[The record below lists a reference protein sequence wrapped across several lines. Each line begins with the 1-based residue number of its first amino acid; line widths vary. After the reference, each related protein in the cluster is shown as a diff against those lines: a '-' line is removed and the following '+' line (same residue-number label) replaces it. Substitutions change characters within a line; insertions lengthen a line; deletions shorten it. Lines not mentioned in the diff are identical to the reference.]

1 MILLLATHQHSIFLA
16 VNNEKEAQNSS
27 SLNSTDFNNNSNSSF
42 SSEQNDQPG
51 LGTQRRFDSS
61 SEAQINKSQQT
72 TTARPQKRVTFNS
85 KSEII
90 VFETPLTDKDEDTS
104 FKPRASTSIDTKTED
119 GSGPINRELSEISE
133 INN

>member
-16 VNNEKEAQNSS
+16 VNNDKEAQNSS

-42 SSEQNDQPG
+42 SNEQNDQPG

-72 TTARPQKRVTFNS
+72 TTARP
-85 KSEII
+85 KS
-90 VFETPLTDKDEDTS
+90 
-104 FKPRASTSIDTKTED
+104 
-119 GSGPINRELSEISE
+119 G
-133 INN
+133 